1 MVFHC
6 SVDDLSSER
15 SALADTLTWT
25 RPLRPSSRQA
35 DGNLQFTVNRQATT
49 ILSCLPS
56 PDASIAARS
65 ACPCLCD
72 THGRK
77 EAADESTEKLAAS
90 LWYLL
95 CLPPIRRRVLDSV
108 SAFDAAKLD
117 NLQLCVLTTTEKK
130 RYLKPLRDLVWDVP
144 AVESLSREG
153 MKLTLLGDSAYALEQ
168 RLHATERYLNSHGH
182 GRLAIYLLGTFPT
195 SAPTVTTLDPLI
207 NFSTTGNSSPV
218 RSYGDKYQLKR
229 IRALTDTNA
238 ERVFVMSFS
247 APMRATA
254 SPIKGSWYK
263 VDDVPDHT
271 VDLWVY
277 VPSFRDRLRE
287 EVRLTPLD
295 MLRIVRASPLPVAPP
310 VTLGRTPIATYV
322 KKRLRS
328 VAFDAL
334 VRTLGPI
341 STLSQL
347 FAVCTGRH
355 HLKKYSLTAAGLHS
369 AEATP
374 LAQLLG
380 EESSARRLLPHFGL
394 SAFDVGSGLRAA
406 VGPTQA
412 PNIRLFLDIANYSTL
427 GWGITI
433 A

>member
-1 MVFHC
+1 MLWLGGSHFITRPDELTEISNPP
-6 SVDDLSSER
+6 SVTRQPPPSPVCFLKMPPSWQHLHAYIS
-15 SALADTLTWT
+15 ADT
-25 RPLRPSSRQA
+25 RRREEVA
-35 DGNLQFTVNRQATT
+35 DDG
-49 ILSCLPS
+49 
-56 PDASIAARS
+56 
-65 ACPCLCD
+65 
-72 THGRK
+72 
-77 EAADESTEKLAAS
+77 TEKSTLS
-90 LWYLL
+90 LGYLL
-95 CLPPIRRRVLDSV
+95 WLPPTRRMILDNI
-108 SAFDAAKLD
+108 SAFEVAKLVH
-117 NLQLCVLTTTEKK
+117 LKLCVLTPKERE
-130 RYLKPLRDLVWDVP
+130 RYLKPLRDLVWNVP
-144 AVESLSREG
+144 AVERLSREG
-153 MKLTLLGDSAYALEQ
+153 MKLTLLGDCAYALEQ
-168 RLHATERYLNSHGH
+168 RLHATEHYLNSHGN

-195 SAPTVTTLDPLI
+195 SAPTATTLDPLV
-207 NFSTTGNSSPV
+207 NFSTTGHSSPV
-218 RSYGDKYQLKR
+218 RSYGDKYQLGR
-229 IRALTDTNA
+229 MRALTDTDV

-254 SPIKGSWYK
+254 SPVKGSWYK

-295 MLRIVRASPLPVAPP
+295 MLRIVRASPLPVPP
-310 VTLGRTPIATYV
+310 RVTLGRTSIVKYV
-322 KKRLRS
+322 KRKLRS
-328 VAFDAL
+328 VIFDAF

-347 FAVCTGRH
+347 FAVCTGRYR
-355 HLKKYSLTAAGLHS
+355 LRKWSLTAAGLHS

-380 EESSARRLLPHFGL
+380 DESSARRLLPHFGVP
-394 SAFDVGSGLRAA
+394 AFGVGSGSRAA

-433 A
+433 T